1 MDRVT
6 RFGKISPLWQKLNSL
21 WQFNEGLF
29 GIWRILLPTS
39 ANFVYNWANF
49 VVVNVQIMNTLKATW
64 SHCVW
69 VGALWCSMVLYGA
82 LWCSMVC
89 VRGRVRLS
97 TSDNR
102 AMVDARVF
110 ERERDRM
117 HAIFWSVSVF
127 YFLPETFCT

>member
-29 GIWRILLPTS
+29 GIWQILLPTS

-49 VVVNVQIMNTLKATW
+49 VVVNGQIMNTLKATW

-69 VGALWCSMVLYGA
+69 VGG
-82 LWCSMVC
+82 CSMVC

-97 TSDNR
+97 TSDKR